1 MASRFIRVGRS
12 RTGLGLFATK
22 PIKKKGYIA
31 TYRGPLI
38 SNAEAEARER
48 RGSRYLFELNS
59 RWTID
64 GSARWNLARY
74 ANHSCRPNAEA
85 VERKRKIVLVA
96 RRGIKT
102 GEEITYDYGKD
113 YFVAFIKKSGC
124 RCVKCREKRAERQ
137 RGARRRAARRSAK
150 RKR

>member
-1 MASRFIRVGRS
+1 MPQRFLRVGRS
-12 RTGLGLFATK
+12 RTGLGLFAIK
-22 PIKKKGYIA
+22 PIEKKAYIA
-31 TYRGPLI
+31 TYRGRLI
-38 SNAEAEARER
+38 NNADAEARER

-64 GSARWNLARY
+64 GSSRRNVARY

-96 RRGIKT
+96 RRRIKA

-113 YFVAFIKKSGC
+113 YFAAFIKKSGC
-124 RCVKCREKRAERQ
+124 RCDKCREKRA
-137 RGARRRAARRSAK
+137 ARRRK
-150 RKR
+150 TKG

>member
-1 MASRFIRVGRS
+1 MPSRFLRVGRS

-48 RGSRYLFELNS
+48 RGCRYLFELNS

-64 GSARWNLARY
+64 GSSRWNLARY

-96 RRGIKT
+96 RRGIKA

-113 YFVAFIKKSGC
+113 YFDAFIKKSGC
-124 RCVKCREKRAERQ
+124 RCDKCREKRA
-137 RGARRRAARRSAK
+137 ARRRAKKPPATAKRARR
-150 RKR
+150 

>member
-1 MASRFIRVGRS
+1 MPARPLRVGRS
-12 RTGLGLFATK
+12 RTGLGLFASK
-22 PIKKKGYIA
+22 PFKKKAYIA

-48 RGSRYLFELNS
+48 RGVRYLFELNS

-64 GSARWNLARY
+64 GSSRWNLARY

-96 RRGIKT
+96 RRRIKE
-102 GEEITYDYGKD
+102 GEEVTYDYGKD

-124 RCVKCREKRAERQ
+124 RCDRCREKRAER
-137 RGARRRAARRSAK
+137 RRLARRRAARRRKTK
-150 RKR
+150 R